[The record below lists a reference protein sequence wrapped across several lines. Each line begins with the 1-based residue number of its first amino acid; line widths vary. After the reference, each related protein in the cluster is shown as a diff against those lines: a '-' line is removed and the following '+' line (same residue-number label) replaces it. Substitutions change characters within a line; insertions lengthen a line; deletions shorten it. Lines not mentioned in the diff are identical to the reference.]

1 MIAVLMGVAG
11 SGKSTIGQVLAR
23 RLGWRFYEGDDFHP
37 ERNRAKMRAGEPLT
51 DEDRRP
57 WLDALASLISR
68 CLRNH
73 ENAVLACSALKQAYR
88 DRLGIG
94 SEGVRLVYLRGSSEL
109 IAQRLAA
116 RHGHF
121 FDPALLQ
128 SQLDT
133 LEEPSGGAIIADI
146 AGTSDQVASAIIK
159 ALRIEQPQS

>member
-1 MIAVLMGVAG
+1 VMGVAG
-11 SGKSTIGQVLAR
+11 AGKSTIGQVLAR

-37 ERNRAKMRAGEPLT
+37 ERNRAKMRAAEPLT

-57 WLDALASLISR
+57 WLDALAKLISG
-68 CLRNH
+68 CLRDH

-94 SEGVRLVYLRGSSEL
+94 SDGVRLVYLRGSPEL
-109 IAQRLAA
+109 IATRLAA

-128 SQLDT
+128 SQLDA
-133 LEEPSGGAIIADI
+133 LEEPSGAIIADV
-146 AGTSDQVASAIIK
+146 AESPDHVASAIIK
-159 ALRIEQPQS
+159 ALGIQQPTS